1 MTLLPRTLLWRSF
14 LLISLLMIISVAASF
29 QILRSYEREPRARQL
44 AQMVVSVVN
53 LTRAAL
59 VTANADKR
67 RELLTD
73 LSEREGIR
81 VYPAEPGDIL
91 VPSPNTPFVHTLHA
105 EARRQ
110 LGEDTRFAAGI
121 GDLRGFFISFHIDD
135 DEYWVMLPRERV
147 ERQFPWQW
155 LGWTALALLLSLT
168 GAWLIVSRV
177 NQPLKALAA
186 AAVDIGKGKTP
197 APLPES
203 GPFEIETLA
212 RSFNQMSQDL
222 ARLNAD
228 RALILA
234 GVSHD
239 LRTPLARLRL
249 STEMSA
255 SDDALKLGMIDDI
268 GEMDSIIG
276 QFLDFAR
283 TQNDEPLEPTDLAAL
298 AHEVVEH
305 QLHLGHTVQANV
317 EPVPVQALRRTGIK
331 RLISNLVDN
340 ALAYGEKDVCIATRR
355 EGGKLILEVLDRG
368 PGIPP
373 QEIERLKQPFTRLEQ
388 ARSGKGGSGLGLAI
402 VDRIARHHGGSFELL
417 AREGGGLIARVSL
430 PLQEGAAL
438 PRSRRAPV
446 SLSAQERAASPDK

>member
-1 MTLLPRTLLWRSF
+1 MSWVPRTLLWRSF
-14 LLISLLMIISVAASF
+14 LLISLLMIISATAWF
-29 QILRSYEREPRARQL
+29 QILRNHERQPRAKQL

-53 LTRAAL
+53 LTRTAL
-59 VTANADKR
+59 VTAHADKR
-67 RELLTD
+67 RELLAE

-81 VYPAEPGDIL
+81 VYPAEPDDKL
-91 VPSPNTPFVHTLHA
+91 ATSPDTPFARMLHA
-105 EARRQ
+105 EIRRK
-110 LGEDTRFAAGI
+110 LGEDTRFASSI
-121 GDLRGFFISFHIDD
+121 GEPRGFFISFHIDD
-135 DEYWVMLPRERV
+135 DEYWVMLPRERL

-155 LGWTALALLLSLT
+155 LGWTVLALLLSLI
-168 GAWLIVSRV
+168 GAWLIVSRI
-177 NQPLKALAA
+177 NRPLKALAA
-186 AAVDIGKGKTP
+186 AAGDIGKGKTP
-197 APLPES
+197 ASLPES
-203 GPFEIETLA
+203 GPLEIQTLA

-222 ARLNAD
+222 ARLDAD

-255 SDDALKLGMIDDI
+255 SEDKREMIADI
-268 GEMDSIIG
+268 AEMDSIIG

-283 TQNDEPLEPTDLAAL
+283 TQSEEPLAATDLAAL
-298 AHEVVEH
+298 AREVVERE
-305 QLHLGHTVQANV
+305 QRLGHAVQANI
-317 EPVPVQALRRTGIK
+317 EPVPIQALRRMGIK

-340 ALAYGEKDVCIATRR
+340 ALAYGEKDVCVATRS
-355 EGGKLILEVLDRG
+355 EGGKLIIEVLDRG

-373 QEIERLKQPFTRLEQ
+373 QEAERLKQPFTRLEQ

-430 PLQEGAAL
+430 PLQEGTAL
-438 PRSRRAPV
+438 P
-446 SLSAQERAASPDK
+446 DK

>member
-1 MTLLPRTLLWRSF
+1 MTLLPRTLMWRSF
-14 LLISLLMIISVAASF
+14 LLISLLMIISVAAWF
-29 QILRSYEREPRARQL
+29 QILRSYEREPRAKQL

-67 RELLTD
+67 RELLLD
-73 LSEREGIR
+73 LSDREGIR
-81 VYPAEPGDIL
+81 VYPAEPGDKL
-91 VPSPNTPFVHTLHA
+91 VAAPDVPFVHMLNA
-105 EARRQ
+105 EIRRQ
-110 LGEDTRFAAGI
+110 LGEDTRFASAI
-121 GDLRGFFISFHIDD
+121 GDLHGFFISFHIDD

-155 LGWTALALLLSLT
+155 LGWTALALLLSLI
-168 GAWLIVSRV
+168 GAWLIVSRI
-177 NQPLKALAA
+177 NRPLKALAA
-186 AAVDIGKGKTP
+186 AAADIGRGRTP
-197 APLPES
+197 MPLPES
-203 GPFEIETLA
+203 GPVEIETLA
-212 RSFNQMSQDL
+212 RSFNQMSQGL
-222 ARLNAD
+222 ARLDAD

-255 SDDALKLGMIDDI
+255 SDEVLKQGMIADI

-283 TQNDEPLEPTDLAAL
+283 TQSEEPHDPTDVAAL
-298 AHEVVEH
+298 AREVVEH
-305 QLHLGHTVQANV
+305 QLRLGHAVQTSI
-317 EPVPVQALRRTGIK
+317 EPVPAQALRRMGIK

-340 ALAYGEKDVCIATRR
+340 ALAYGGTDVRVVTRS
-355 EGGKLILEVLDRG
+355 EGGRLILEVLDRG

-373 QEIERLKQPFTRLEQ
+373 QEAERLKQPFTRMEQ

-402 VDRIARHHGGSFELL
+402 VDRIARHHGGSLELL
-417 AREGGGLIARVSL
+417 PREGGGLIARVSL
-430 PLQEGAAL
+430 PLQAGAAL
-438 PRSRRAPV
+438 PGG
-446 SLSAQERAASPDK
+446 

>member
-14 LLISLLMIISVAASF
+14 LLISLLMVISVAAWF
-29 QILRSYEREPRARQL
+29 QILRNFERQPRAKQM

-59 VTANADKR
+59 VTAHADKR
-67 RELLTD
+67 RELLLD
-73 LSEREGIR
+73 LSDREGIR
-81 VYPAEPGDIL
+81 IYPAELGDKL
-91 VPSPNTPFVHTLHA
+91 VPPSEGPFTRLLNT
-105 EARRQ
+105 EIRRQ
-110 LGEDTRFAAGI
+110 LGEETRLASGM
-121 GDLRGFFISFHIDD
+121 GELRGFFISFHIED

-147 ERQFPWQW
+147 ERPFPWQW
-155 LGWTALALLLSLT
+155 LGWTALALLLSLI
-168 GAWLIVSRV
+168 GAWLIVSRI

-186 AAVDIGKGKTP
+186 AAVDIGKGRTP
-197 APLPES
+197 APQPEA
-203 GPFEIETLA
+203 GPVEIETLA

-222 ARLNAD
+222 ARLDAD

-255 SDDALKLGMIDDI
+255 SDDALKQGMIADI
-268 GEMDSIIG
+268 GEMDAIIG

-283 TQNDEPLEPTDLAAL
+283 TQSEEPLTPTDVAAL
-298 AHEVVEH
+298 AREVVEH
-305 QLHLGHTVQANV
+305 QLRLGHALRADI
-317 EPVPVQALRRTGIK
+317 EPVPVQALRRMGIK

-340 ALAYGEKDVCIATRR
+340 ALAYGEKDVCIATRSD
-355 EGGKLILEVLDRG
+355 GGRLILEVLDRG

-373 QEIERLKQPFTRLEQ
+373 QQAERLKQPFTRLEQ

-417 AREGGGLIARVSL
+417 SREGGGLIARVSL
-430 PLQEGAAL
+430 PLHEGAAL
-438 PRSRRAPV
+438 QS
-446 SLSAQERAASPDK
+446 S

>member
-14 LLISLLMIISVAASF
+14 LLISLLMIISVAAWF
-29 QILRSYEREPRARQL
+29 QILRIYEREPRAIQS

-59 VTANADKR
+59 VTAHIDKR
-67 RELLTD
+67 RTLLTELSD
-73 LSEREGIR
+73 LEGIR
-81 VYPAEPGDIL
+81 VYPAEPGDKL
-91 VPSPNTPFVHTLHA
+91 VPSPDVPFAHMLNA
-105 EARRQ
+105 EIRRQ
-110 LGEDTRFAAGI
+110 LGEDTRFASGI

-135 DEYWVMLPRERV
+135 DEYWVMLPGERV

-168 GAWLIVSRV
+168 GAWLIVSRI
-177 NQPLKALAA
+177 NQPLKALATA
-186 AAVDIGKGKTP
+186 AAAIGKGKTP

-203 GPFEIETLA
+203 GPVEIETLA

-222 ARLNAD
+222 ARLDAD

-249 STEMSA
+249 STEMSE
-255 SDDALKLGMIDDI
+255 SDGALKQGMIADI

-276 QFLDFAR
+276 QFMDFAR
-283 TQNDEPLEPTDLAAL
+283 TQNEEPLAATDLAAL
-298 AHEVVEH
+298 AREVVEH
-305 QLHLGHTVQANV
+305 QLRLGHAVRANF
-317 EPVPVQALRRTGIK
+317 EPVPVRALRRMGIK

-340 ALAYGEKDVCIATRR
+340 AYAYGEKEVCVATRAEAGR
-355 EGGKLILEVLDRG
+355 LILEVLDRG

-373 QEIERLKQPFTRLEQ
+373 QEAERLKQPFTRLEK

-417 AREGGGLIARVSL
+417 PREGGGLIARVSL

-438 PRSRRAPV
+438 TGG
-446 SLSAQERAASPDK
+446 